1 MKEQWKQ
8 EPLDPCLLFDFFCR
22 PGWDLFT
29 VPPYGELLVGYRT
42 VPDLMVPA
50 VSDLFASGFLQQ
62 LDHF

>member
-1 MKEQWKQ
+1 METGAFR
-8 EPLDPCLLFDFFCR
+8 PLPPFWFFLLSRLGSLYRAAMRGIAC
-22 PGWDLFT
+22 W
-29 VPPYGELLVGYRT
+29 LLT